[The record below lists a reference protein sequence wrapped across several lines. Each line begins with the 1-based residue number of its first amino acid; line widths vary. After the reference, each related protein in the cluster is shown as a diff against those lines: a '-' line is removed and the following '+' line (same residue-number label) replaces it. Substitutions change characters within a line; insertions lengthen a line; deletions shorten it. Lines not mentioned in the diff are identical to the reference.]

1 MNINRVSVTS
11 LALSGASLLGA
22 LGIRRPRILR
32 AISFSERLS
41 LVIPLAMVG
50 SLIGTLR
57 VARTCHLSSGESIR
71 CSLLQPV
78 AKRGEASVCVLVTH
92 RGGMEMDELT
102 AGLH

>member
-1 MNINRVSVTS
+1 VNINRVSVTS

-57 VARTCHLSSGESIR
+57 VARTCHFVQWRVDQVLFIATSGE
-71 CSLLQPV
+71 
-78 AKRGEASVCVLVTH
+78 A
-92 RGGMEMDELT
+92 
-102 AGLH
+102 